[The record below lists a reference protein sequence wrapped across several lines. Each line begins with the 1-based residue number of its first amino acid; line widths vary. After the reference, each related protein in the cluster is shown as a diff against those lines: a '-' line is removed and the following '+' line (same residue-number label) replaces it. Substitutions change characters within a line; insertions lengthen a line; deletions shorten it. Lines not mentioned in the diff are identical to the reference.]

1 MKNHLLKNATKMLLI
16 PTVILGGL
24 SACGYNNDE
33 ARNNNNMYDG
43 TRPISYDR
51 NNVNNYD
58 GVRRYATDYNDYNN
72 VATPHRAGFNQRVAE
87 RVADVAE
94 DVPGVSR
101 ATAIVYGND
110 IVVGIDGTN
119 NKDVRA
125 LEREV
130 QRIVK
135 SREPGCNVHVTADD
149 DIHTRIQS
157 VYTNMNNYNT
167 NQVNPDHPIRDLGT
181 DVTDII
187 RDIGRTVTA
196 PIR

>member
-1 MKNHLLKNATKMLLI
+1 MKNRLLKKASKMLLI
-16 PTVILGGL
+16 PTVIIGGL
-24 SACGYNNDE
+24 TACAYNNNA
-33 ARNNNNMYDG
+33 ARNNMSDG

-51 NNVNNYD
+51 DNVNNYD
-58 GVRRYATDYNDYNN
+58 GVRRYATDYNNVTTPYNG
-72 VATPHRAGFNQRVAE
+72 VGFNQRVAE

-94 DVPGVSR
+94 DVPGVSQ

-110 IVVGIDGTN
+110 IVVGIDATN

-125 LEREV
+125 LERKV

-135 SREPGCNVHVTADD
+135 NREPGCNVHVTADD
-149 DIHTRIQS
+149 DINTRIQS

-167 NQVNPDHPIRDLGT
+167 NRVTPRHPMRDLGT

-196 PIR
+196 PFR

>member
-1 MKNHLLKNATKMLLI
+1 MKKHLLKNASKMLLI
-16 PTVILGGL
+16 PTVIFGGL
-24 SACGYNNDE
+24 TACAYNNNG
-33 ARNNNNMYDG
+33 ARNNMYDG
-43 TRPISYDR
+43 TRPTSYDR

-58 GVRRYATDYNDYNN
+58 GVRGYTTDYNN
-72 VATPHRAGFNQRVAE
+72 VSTPYNGVGFNQRVAE

-119 NKDVRA
+119 NNKDVRA
-125 LEREV
+125 LEQKV

-135 SREPGCNVHVTADD
+135 SREPGCNVHVTADG
-149 DIHTRIQS
+149 DIHKRIQS
-157 VYTNMNNYNT
+157 VYANMNNYDT
-167 NQVNPDHPIRDLGT
+167 NRVTPGHPVRDLGT

-187 RDIGRTVTA
+187 RDIGRTATV
-196 PIR
+196 PFR